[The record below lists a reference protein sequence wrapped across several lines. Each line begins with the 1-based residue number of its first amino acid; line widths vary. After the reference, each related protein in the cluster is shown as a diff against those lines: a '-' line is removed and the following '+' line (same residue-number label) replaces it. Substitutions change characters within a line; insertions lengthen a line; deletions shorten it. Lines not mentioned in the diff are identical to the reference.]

1 MTDKDYTNFAVGVV
15 LIFIAAVIWVGSSIS
30 DFNTWNGGYC
40 SCGGHWV
47 YQQAVGHRYSTHYIY
62 KCDTCGEIHEF
73 MEKRDYGV
81 N

>member
-1 MTDKDYTNFAVGVV
+1 MTDKDYTNFAVGII
-15 LIFIAAVIWVGSSIS
+15 LIFIAAVLWVS

-73 MEKRDYGV
+73 MKKRDYGV